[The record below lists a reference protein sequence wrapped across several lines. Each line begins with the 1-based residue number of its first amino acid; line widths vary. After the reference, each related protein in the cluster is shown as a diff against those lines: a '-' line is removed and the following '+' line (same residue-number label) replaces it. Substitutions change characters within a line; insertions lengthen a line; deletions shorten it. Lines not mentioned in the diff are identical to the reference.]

1 MNILLCC
8 AGGMSTSLI
17 VKKMQDAATEM
28 GVEAKIWA
36 IGEAQIVENL
46 VNADVLL
53 LGPQIRFKL
62 NDFKKLAQD
71 KHVPVEVISM
81 IDYGRI
87 NGENILEQAMKLIT
101 QQKES

>member
-8 AGGMSTSLI
+8 SAGMSTSLL
-17 VKKMQDAATEM
+17 VKKMQEAAKQM

-36 IGEAQIVENL
+36 VGEAQVIDNL
-46 VNADVLL
+46 ENADVLL

-62 NDFKKLAQD
+62 NDLRKLGQE
-71 KHVPVEVISM
+71 KHIPVDVINM

-87 NGENILEQAMKLIT
+87 NGKGVLEQAIRLIEV
-101 QQKES
+101 QQ